1 MLASI
6 RTLLLLLAAALSF
19 TPIRAGARDAA
30 IVKHTVSGSGTFEQ
44 GRGIRADVNRAT
56 FHPIDH
62 NFALSVF
69 GRMGWVITGHWERDG
84 DEIVLHVKNMNN
96 TPARGSGEV
105 KLDSRGQMQVVNL
118 SGSTRGG
125 AYRVR
130 FKTGALTASNVPPV
144 RMGPGRSYPSASTG
158 PLKPFNGAPTY
169 DRSRRGSGE
178 MRIAGTAPIE
188 ITSADVQI
196 LSPGRVAVRV
206 SGAANTFRFEG
217 TAGTS
222 GSREEFD
229 LVLRATS
236 GGTGVITG
244 TARMDRSGHSVHEL
258 ELRGWIYGRG
268 FALEFEA
275 DR

>member
-1 MLASI
+1 MHASI
-6 RTLLLLLAAALSF
+6 RTLLLLLTVALLFPAAR
-19 TPIRAGARDAA
+19 TEARDGT
-30 IVKHTVSGSGTFEQ
+30 IVKHTVSGSGVFEQ
-44 GRGIRADVNRAT
+44 GRSVRAEVNRAT

-69 GRMGWVITGHWERDG
+69 GRMGWVITGYWQRDG
-84 DEIVLHVKNMNN
+84 DELVLQVKNMNN
-96 TPARGSGEV
+96 MPARGSGEV
-105 KLDSRGQMQVVNL
+105 KLDSRGQIQMVNL

-158 PLKPFNGAPTY
+158 PLKPFSGTPTY

-188 ITSADVQI
+188 ITSAEVQI
-196 LSPGRVAVRV
+196 VSPGRVIVRA
-206 SGAANTFRFEG
+206 SSAANAFRFEG

-229 LVLRATS
+229 LVLHASS
-236 GGTGVITG
+236 GGSGVITG
-244 TARMDRSGHSVHEL
+244 TAVMDRSGQAVEDL
-258 ELRGWIYGRG
+258 ELRGWIYGRS
-268 FALEFEA
+268 FSLEFEA